1 MPKINSALKK
11 VRKLFAKPEI
21 SDSDSESISSGN
33 SEEYSHV
40 PLKEPL
46 PLLSTV
52 SLSEGENMEQIIAQ
66 LQSMTDALNRVN
78 AKQTEQDQK
87 ICAIIDRI
95 NVDQL
100 PPNAEQQ
107 PPQTFTFAKSLIRL
121 NCYKHMTETGDN

>member
-107 PPQTFTFAKSLIRL
+107 PPQTFTNI
-121 NCYKHMTETGDN
+121 